1 MAPFYLTRT
10 SGGRG
15 LRSVESEYKLT
26 KVTAAVKLFSNRD
39 DTMSTVRA
47 FEEKCRVQEERR
59 SLKNDATKYAEEM
72 GISLEL
78 T

>member
-10 SGGRG
+10 SGGRV

-39 DTMSTVRA
+39 DTMSIVRT
-47 FEEKCRVQEERR
+47 FEEICVQEERR
-59 SLKNDATKYAEEM
+59 SFKNDATKYAEEM

>member
-26 KVTAAVKLFSNRD
+26 KLTAAVKLFSNRD
-39 DTMSTVRA
+39 DTMSIVRA
-47 FEEKCRVQEERR
+47 FEEKCVQEKR

>member
-10 SGGRG
+10 SGGRS

-39 DTMSTVRA
+39 DTMSIVRA
-47 FEEKCRVQEERR
+47 FEEKCVQEERR

-78 T
+78 A